1 MITGQLWCACYILT
15 YNKHIGYTDTCS
27 WSSWWFQDVLFVCFE
42 TGWPG
47 IDSYSPGWLV
57 FNLQQHFCF
66 SLPSAAKIYS
76 LLLLVPLNWKCDPP
90 VFLLASRWSS
100 LGMSKAS
107 LLCECL
113 SICASEDSQAWA
125 WGGGCLRLANC
136 SENYLSHP
144 FIHKR
149 ELGTFDFLYL
159 EVHLRGINN
168 RILLCVGAAGLNL
181 C

>member
-1 MITGQLWCACYILT
+1 MEFLVIPRCVVCLFWDRLTWDRLIQPRLVGLQL
-15 YNKHIGYTDTCS
+15 
-27 WSSWWFQDVLFVCFE
+27 
-42 TGWPG
+42 
-47 IDSYSPGWLV
+47 
-57 FNLQQHFCF
+57 
-66 SLPSAAKIYS
+66 AAT
-76 LLLLVPLNWKCDPP
+76 
-90 VFLLASRWSS
+90 FLLQPSKCCQDLFFTAFGAIKLKMWPPCVPPCLKMVKPRNEQSIPTMWVPQHLCKWRFS
-100 LGMSKAS
+100 GMG
-107 LLCECL
+107 L
-113 SICASEDSQAWA
+113 
-125 WGGGCLRLANC
+125 GGGCLRLANC